1 MSMEIKC
8 IIYTAGIIK
17 DNSKLIRNIPA
28 KYKKIFAHHMTIKF
42 GGFDEISLPNYI
54 GKKFTFIANKLY
66 SDENA
71 IALTGY
77 ITNREI
83 AKFMKSIN
91 QKAHITIA
99 TSDNVQPVYSN
110 ELIKTKSFVKINKIK
125 IKMQA
130 GALCIVENN
139 NAKWIFK

>member
-1 MSMEIKC
+1 MEKIKS
-8 IIYTAGIIK
+8 IIYTAGIVK
-17 DNSKLIRNIPA
+17 NNAELLKNIPE
-28 KYKKIFAHHMTIKF
+28 KYKNIYAHHMTIQF
-42 GGFDEISLPNYI
+42 GNFEGIQLPEYI
-54 GKKFTFIANKLY
+54 GKKFTFVADKMF

-83 AKFMKSIN
+83 KKLMKGIN

-99 TSDNVQPVYSN
+99 TANDTKPVYSN
-110 ELIKTKSFVKINKIK
+110 ELIKTKSFVKIDKIK

-130 GALCIVENN
+130 GAFVVIENDST
-139 NAKWIFK
+139 KWVFNK

>member
-1 MSMEIKC
+1 MEKIKF

-17 DNSKLIRNIPA
+17 NNDKLIKDIPE
-28 KYKKIFAHHMTIKF
+28 KYKNIFAHHMTIQYGNF
-42 GGFDEISLPNYI
+42 EGNNLPEYI
-54 GKKFTFIANKLY
+54 FKNFTFIATKMF

-83 AKFMKSIN
+83 KKLMKGIN

-99 TSDNVQPVYSN
+99 TANDTKPVYSN
-110 ELIKTKSFVKINKIK
+110 ELIQAKSFKK
-125 IKMQA
+125 
-130 GALCIVENN
+130 
-139 NAKWIFK
+139 